1 MKIPRHIKTASIGSK
16 ILYDYSFI
24 HYVLITR
31 HVCTD
36 DAFHTYSQLRTVV
49 FICVIMLDIDNVNDE
64 ENQCDSNDA

>member
-16 ILYDYSFI
+16 ILYYSFI

-36 DAFHTYSQLRTVV
+36 DAFHIRNCELLSLFVSL
-49 FICVIMLDIDNVNDE
+49 C
-64 ENQCDSNDA
+64 